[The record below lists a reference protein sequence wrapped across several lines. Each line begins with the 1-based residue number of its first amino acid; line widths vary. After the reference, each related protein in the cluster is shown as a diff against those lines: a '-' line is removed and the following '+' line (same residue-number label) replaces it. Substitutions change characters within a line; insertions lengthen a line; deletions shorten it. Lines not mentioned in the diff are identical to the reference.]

1 MPPPALA
8 AQRMGGPAPEKNF
21 KADTDTGKYPEAI
34 RAFNKGLKIHPHEER
49 AREQSD
55 LAQTKFMVSAVG
67 EWLGFEPVDIATLV
81 PAI

>member
-1 MPPPALA
+1 VPPPALA
-8 AQRMGGPAPEKNF
+8 AQRMGVQGKKNF

-34 RAFNKGLKIHPHEER
+34 RAFNKGLKIHSHEER

-55 LAQTKFMVSAVG
+55 LAQTKIMESAG
-67 EWLGFEPVDIATLV
+67 REWLGFEPVDIATLV